1 MKHPKVSIII
11 PVFGVEK
18 YIAKCIQSI
27 LAQTMAEFEAIIIDD
42 GSLDKS
48 IAIAKSIVNS
58 DARFIFLSKEN
69 GGIGSA
75 RNMGLDIAKGDYIT
89 FVDSDDYIE
98 DNFLEGLYEAMQGT
112 DAEVGVCDVRLVNE
126 EYEEVKIHINQ
137 LDKYIQHKDHLKGY
151 DFISNWLCDKVFK
164 KSLFETMRF
173 DETIRTFEDAHFTFR
188 LIYNKKIIKIDKT
201 LYNYLQRSGSIN
213 NSIQPSY
220 LYDRIQIKNVQIKFA
235 EEINLTDQDY
245 INFVYLRTFV
255 FLTAKKI
262 AQYSKEYDKDI
273 QQLYNA
279 IDMERFTVKKTLRV
293 IKSYPQVGLSL
304 LILKSSPKAFRFIVN
319 ALMAFRGFPKT

>member
-1 MKHPKVSIII
+1 MKHPKISIII

-48 IAIAKSIVNS
+48 TIIAEDIAGTDS
-58 DARFIFLSKEN
+58 RFIFLRKEN
-69 GGIGSA
+69 GGQGSA

-98 DNFLEGLYEAMQGT
+98 PDFLEALYDAMQDS
-112 DAEVGVCDVRLVNE
+112 DAEIGICDVRLVNE
-126 EYEEVKIHINQ
+126 SYEKITIHINQ
-137 LDKYIQHKDHLKGY
+137 LDKYINHKDWLNGY
-151 DFISNWLCDKVFK
+151 QHISNWLCDKIFKASVFNG
-164 KSLFETMRF
+164 MRF
-173 DETIRTFEDAHFTFR
+173 DENIRTFEDAHFTFR
-188 LIYNKKIIKIDKT
+188 LIYNKNIIKIDKL
-201 LYNYLQRSGSIN
+201 LYNYLQRDGSTS
-213 NSIQPSY
+213 NSLPASY
-220 LYDRIQIKNVQIKFA
+220 IKDRIEVKNTQLKSA

-255 FLTAKKI
+255 FLTANKI
-262 AQYSKEYDKDI
+262 ARYSKEYDKDI

-293 IKSYPQVGLSL
+293 IKIYPQVGLSL